1 MLYEDI
7 QMSGSLDVTGSFVV
21 PIGTTASA
29 SEYTGSLVYDS
40 TDKKLYVWTGSWG
53 VVGAQSNPESAPD
66 TVFTDIPANLTA
78 SVSTGT
84 NLISMSLTEADDL
97 ESTPYSASI
106 SGSSF
111 EIVWSNADSSSG
123 FIRNTTTLSAGTYYY
138 NVTVFDSGSINSQS
152 YNNQTVT
159 VAAGPG
165 YDIEYL
171 VVAGGASGASN
182 GGGGGAGGLLSGSIS
197 SISAG
202 ISLTATVGGGGAAQ
216 TTYQNQGNDGS
227 DSSLIGTG
235 VSYTS
240 NGGGGGGSN
249 NSPTG
254 RDGGSGGGAGTTPSG
269 TNSGGSGTVGQ
280 GNDGGDT
287 NSAGHP
293 YVGAGG
299 GGAGQAGVDGA
310 HDSPGDGGDGKQ
322 SGITGTLTY
331 YAGGGGGTAGTGV
344 GYTGDGGDGGQ
355 GGGGDSLAYNDD
367 GLPGTANTGGGG
379 GASGDGRNSGA
390 GGSGI
395 IILRMLSSN
404 YSGTTT
410 GSPTVTTDGSY
421 KVVKFTSSGTYTT

>member
-1 MLYEDI
+1 
-7 QMSGSLDVTGSFVV
+7 MSGSLDVTGSFIV
-21 PIGTTASA
+21 PFGTSSVTASY
-29 SEYTGSLVYDS
+29 EKGRMMIEKDS
-40 TDKKLYVWTGSWG
+40 GRLFVWTGSWSTIG
-53 VVGAQSNPESAPD
+53 GQDNPSSAP
-66 TVFTDIPANLTA
+66 TSVFNDAVGNLTA
-78 SVSTGT
+78 SISSGT
-84 NLISMSLTEADDL
+84 NLVTMSLSEADNIT
-97 ESTPYSASI
+97 STPYSASI

-111 EIVWSNADSSSG
+111 EIVFSNADSSSG
-123 FIRNTTTLSAGTYYY
+123 FIRNTTTLSEGTYYY
-138 NVTVFDSGSINSQS
+138 NVTIFDSGSINSQS
-152 YNNQTVT
+152 YNNQTVA
-159 VAAGPG
+159 VAAPPSYG
-165 YDIEYL
+165 IEYL
-171 VVAGGASGASN
+171 VVAGGASGGSN

-197 SISAG
+197 ISAG
-202 ISLTATVGGGGAAQ
+202 VSLAATVGGGGAAQ

-240 NGGGGGGSN
+240 NGGGGGASN
-249 NSPTG
+249 NSYDG
-254 RDGGSGGGAGTTPSG
+254 RDGGSGGGGGTQYNAAGT
-269 TNSGGSGTVGQ
+269 GGSGTVGQ
-280 GNDGGDT
+280 GNDGGDIGST
-287 NSAGHP
+287 GHP

-299 GGAGQAGVDGA
+299 GGAGQAGEDGA
-310 HDSPGDGGDGKQ
+310 HDSPGNGGDGKQ

-379 GASGDGRNSGA
+379 GASGDGRDSGA

-395 IILRMLSSN
+395 VILRMLSSN

-410 GSPTVTTDGSY
+410 GSPTVSTDGSY